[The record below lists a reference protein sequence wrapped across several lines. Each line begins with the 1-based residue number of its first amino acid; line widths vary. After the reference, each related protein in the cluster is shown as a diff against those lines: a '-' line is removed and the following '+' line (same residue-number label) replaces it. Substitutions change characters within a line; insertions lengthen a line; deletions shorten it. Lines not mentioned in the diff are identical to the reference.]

1 MPQVIQ
7 LTLFTKPGC
16 HLCDEAKLVIDT
28 VVSQIRSEN
37 AGVWASV
44 QFSMDEKNILE
55 DQQLFNLYAEEIPVL
70 QINGETHAYW
80 RIDPERLLQA
90 LRSKIL

>member
-1 MPQVIQ
+1 MV
-7 LTLFTKPGC
+7 L
-16 HLCDEAKLVIDT
+16 DT

-44 QFSMDEKNILE
+44 QFSIDEKNILE
-55 DQQLFNLYAEEIPVL
+55 DQELVNLYAEEIPVL